1 MLFDILSKKSSDA
14 LRIDFYALYGDVSPR
29 PRITASRTRVMR
41 DTFIK
46 RADKQRSERPMVSRF
61 ILLRNLP
68 YLRNLRLIHFHFII

>member
-46 RADKQRSERPMVSRF
+46 RADKQRSDPFSVAC
-61 ILLRNLP
+61 
-68 YLRNLRLIHFHFII
+68 